1 MFLRRPL
8 EQYLAD
14 SAADTRVVL
23 EDVIIAT
30 LPDPHDTHLD
40 WMWDT
45 QLESIVRAF
54 EFAQYL
60 KDRFYFP
67 NPAEL
72 SSGWKNDPSTA
83 PSPLRSEPA
92 VILFRK
98 GRPDA
103 LGRQPLVLLY
113 IVGETPT
120 GGIFERPFFT
130 ALAERDSLLRRSGL
144 GDSSKPDTLRL
155 VAPTFSGS
163 AFSLR
168 LLLES
173 DSIPHP
179 AHVEIV
185 SGTATSLANV
195 ETLRLPGRSIH
206 FAATLH
212 SDATMQEVLRDS
224 VLPTL
229 GILPS
234 QVAVLQEFSTQYG
247 RNIQQGEPD
256 SLRPRAPGSSG
267 APRPVRQAA
276 PDAFVS
282 YPFPANISRLRSEF
296 ERHPELR
303 GAERG
308 QLPGLSGQPRVPLDL
323 VDPSRPA
330 EDAPVTS
337 RLTPPAVDL
346 LLDQIARSLTENDI
360 RLVGI
365 LATDVRDKLFLA
377 HELRRRMR
385 DVQFFTYGTNL
396 LLLRADWTRAMHGA
410 LVLATYPLIPDGA
423 ADPTAPVRSLRF
435 SFGSD
440 AALGTFNAAL
450 MQLGLADS
458 LQEYRS
464 PGDSARRSFISGEPV
479 PVTTPPIWIVTAGR
493 GAFLPV
499 TVFRSASVGT
509 CYLALAPGCESDYP
523 AVAAA
528 SASAPASGCY
538 QRAAADHTHLEGH
551 RRTRLDTFTIVTVL
565 ALLTFA
571 AVATLVLG
579 PDLWRT
585 VWPQVLER
593 LGITPKRRSRPSIEV
608 SPREQEQLRRSTLA
622 LQEQFFALLLLAA
635 ILATLGPMTAFIE
648 LRRSLVPDEAGRQAL
663 FWVLLACTVGMLVL
677 LSAAGMLV
685 ARLVRRA
692 DVLRQVVRNI
702 GTLRGSV
709 KASWWLEVTG
719 RLLVNVA
726 ALVLAGIAVSYA
738 WEIAR
743 HSDTCVVAGG
753 QLVERLRRLDSLV
766 SPLLVVLV
774 AGAGFTAWALWHRTR
789 VRRLRDKI
797 TFEHMLSRWMSPPD
811 TTVADDP
818 WRPALRQ
825 IAIGSMQVR
834 DRLMLLLPQRWA
846 PLVAIL
852 IVAPLLW
859 LVPQLAHTLETL
871 AVGVRKHSAFDL
883 LLMGSLI
890 ATFMSTAWA
899 TYRLI
904 AVWLTT
910 QHLLEHMAELPVSDA
925 LARLGPEV
933 GGMDLL
939 APGASERSDLR
950 VATMLPARTR
960 VQLLLTR
967 LVTSG
972 APATPGEATSSEAI
986 AAANLYLKP
995 SGESAIPDDELGTDE
1010 ADQLGRLANL
1020 LRVQWYDRLRAELR
1034 PSWKAGAAPAWQ
1046 QAAEDYL
1053 ALMILEY
1060 IAWVMRHLR
1069 HLTYFLLASL
1079 VLTTILLST
1088 YPFYPQ
1094 HLFKFAFLGLVLMA
1108 SGTMLYVLFKQN
1120 RDAVLSWIG
1129 KTKPGRVTWDLG
1141 FVLKLFTA
1149 GAIPLLTL
1157 LSSEFPQLRD
1167 ALLSWTRPFL
1177 DRMAQ

>member
-8 EQYLAD
+8 DQYLAD
-14 SAADTRVVL
+14 TAAATRVVL
-23 EDVIIAT
+23 QDVLIAT

-54 EFAQYL
+54 EFAEYL

-72 SSGWKNDPSTA
+72 TSGWKNDPTTA

-98 GRPDA
+98 GRPDS

-120 GGIFERPFFT
+120 GGIFQRAFQT
-130 ALAERDSLLRRSGL
+130 ALAERDTLLRRSGL

-163 AFSLR
+163 AYSLK

-173 DSIPHP
+173 DSTPRP
-179 AHVEIV
+179 AHIEIV
-185 SGTATSLANV
+185 SGTATSLGNV
-195 ETLRLPGRSIH
+195 ETLRLPGRSVH
-206 FAATLH
+206 FSSTLH
-212 SDATMQEVLRDS
+212 SDAALQEVLRDS

-247 RNIQQGEPD
+247 RNIQQSEPD
-256 SLRPRAPGSSG
+256 SGS
-267 APRPVRQAA
+267 AA
-276 PDAFVS
+276 PSSLGTPRRERRSTPEAFVS
-282 YPFPANISRLRSEF
+282 YPFPASISRLRSEF

-308 QLPGLSGQPRVPLDL
+308 QLPGLGGQSRVPLDL
-323 VDPSRPA
+323 IDPSRPA

-337 RLTPPAVDL
+337 RLTPPTMDL

-396 LLLRADWTRAMHGA
+396 LLLRTDWTQAMHGA

-423 ADPTAPVRSLRF
+423 ADPTAPVRTLRF
-435 SFGSD
+435 TFGSD
-440 AALGTFNAAL
+440 AAVGAFNAAL
-450 MQLGLADS
+450 IQLGLADS

-464 PGDSARRSFISGEPV
+464 PGDAPRPSSTSGELV

-493 GAFLPV
+493 NSFLPV
-499 TVFRSASVGT
+499 AVARSASVGK
-509 CYLALAPGCESDYP
+509 CYIALAAGCDSDYP
-523 AVAAA
+523 ITAPASTAVAT
-528 SASAPASGCY
+528 SGCY
-538 QRAAADHTHLEGH
+538 QHAAAPSSHIEAH

-565 ALLTFA
+565 VLVTLA
-571 AVATLVLG
+571 AVAALVLG
-579 PDLWRT
+579 PELWRT
-585 VWPQVLER
+585 VRTRVLDWF
-593 LGITPKRRSRPSIEV
+593 GKTPKRPSRPSIEV

-622 LQEQFFALLLLAA
+622 LQEEFFALLLLAA
-635 ILATLGPMTAFIE
+635 IVATLFPMTAFIE
-648 LRRSLVPDEAGRQAL
+648 LRWALAPDEGGRRTL
-663 FWVLLACTVGMLVL
+663 FWVMAACTVAMLVL
-677 LSAAGMLV
+677 VSAAGLLA
-685 ARLVRRA
+685 ARLVGRA
-692 DVLRQVVRNI
+692 DVLRQMVKNI
-702 GTLRGSV
+702 GSLRGSV

-719 RLLVNVA
+719 RSLVNLVA
-726 ALVLAGIAVSYA
+726 LGLAGIAVSYA
-738 WEIAR
+738 WEIAQ
-743 HSDTCVVAGG
+743 HSEACVVAGG

-797 TFEHMLSRWMSPPD
+797 TFEHMLSRWMAPPD
-811 TTVADDP
+811 STVADDP

-825 IAIGSMQVR
+825 LAMGSMQVR
-834 DRLMLLLPQRWA
+834 DRLMLLLPHKWA
-846 PLVAIL
+846 PLVVLL
-852 IVAPLLW
+852 ITAPLLW
-859 LVPQLAHTLETL
+859 LVPQLAHSLETL
-871 AVGVRKHSAFDL
+871 AVGVREHSAFDL
-883 LLMGSLI
+883 LLKGSLV

-899 TYRLI
+899 TYRLMV
-904 AVWLTT
+904 VWLTT
-910 QHLLEHMAELPVSDA
+910 QHFLRHLAELPVSDA
-925 LARLGPEV
+925 LARLGPEI

-939 APGASERSDLR
+939 APGTSERSDLR

-960 VQLLLTR
+960 VRLLLSR
-967 LVTSG
+967 LVASG
-972 APATPGEATSSEAI
+972 ATTAPGEATSSEAI
-986 AAANLYLKP
+986 GAANLYLKP
-995 SGESAIPDDELGTDE
+995 PKDEVIPDDEPGIDE
-1010 ADQLGRLANL
+1010 VDQLGRLVNL
-1020 LRVQWYDRLRAELR
+1020 LRVQWYDRLRADLR
-1034 PSWKAGAAPAWQ
+1034 PSWKAGAAPVWQ

-1079 VLTTILLST
+1079 VLTTILLSS

-1094 HLFKFAFLGLVLMA
+1094 HLFKFAFLALVIVA

-1157 LSSEFPQLRD
+1157 LSSEFPQLRES
-1167 ALLSWTRPFL
+1167 LLSWTKPFL